1 MSSFDKLPSFE
12 RRMTQLKEM
21 HRCIIENTKRD
32 AYKYGIAREII
43 CRMDPD
49 LKCVHSDATCY
60 NAYFNVDNC
69 EQALRMLSRVDDNGL
84 TVHLDEVYMDNA
96 EMRACVRYG
105 DVKSVT
111 VYTDR
116 DKGETEEFDLPCEV
130 FHVTFWFNGNN
141 GCRVEYYEV
150 MEKVTKS
157 RVICK

>member
-12 RRMTQLKEM
+12 RHMAQLEEM
-21 HRCIIENTKRD
+21 HKRNID
-32 AYKYGIAREII
+32 NARKDYNKYGIAREII

-49 LKCVHSDATCY
+49 LKLVYGDATCSS
-60 NAYFNVDNC
+60 AYFKVDNC
-69 EQALRMLSRVDDNGL
+69 EQALRMLSRVDGGGL

-96 EMRACVRYG
+96 EMRARVRFG
-105 DVKSVT
+105 DVKSVII
-111 VYTDR
+111 YTDR
-116 DKGETEEFDLPCEV
+116 DKCETEEVDLPHEV
-130 FHVTFWFNGNN
+130 FHVTFWFSGNN